1 MRSSLAYFFLLAA
14 VVSGFRQMN
23 PTRQA
28 STVCHAGYK
37 GEDSAFQKQKAAD
50 EKKREMKRN
59 QAEERK
65 ARGYTELK
73 DAVGKK
79 TFAKVKY
86 EEKPGTPKEEKKL
99 FGLF

>member
-1 MRSSLAYFFLLAA
+1 MPRTLRWIHQFNG
-14 VVSGFRQMN
+14 SGVQGG
-23 PTRQA
+23 
-28 STVCHAGYK
+28 S
-37 GEDSAFQKQKAAD
+37 SAFQKQKAAD

-86 EEKPGTPKEEKKL
+86 EEKPGTPKEEKKF